1 MMLLALLVNDVA
13 PSLKN
18 NEGANDVMFASK
30 TWQSQ
35 HHFPK
40 ANIVRRACYRRS
52 PPAAGAIDWSSAQ
65 MKNYLYTHA
74 IKVLG
79 GVGASFKKPPQTRP
93 SKNASPTHQPV
104 KESRYQSPSSWQTR
118 RMVSEKMRSGL
129 ESRKESIL
137 SVQAS
142 PLLGEMTFMVE

>member
-52 PPAAGAIDWSSAQ
+52 PPAAGAIEWSSAGI
-65 MKNYLYTHA
+65 NDYIDTHA
-74 IKVLG
+74 IKVFE
-79 GVGASFKKPPQTRP
+79 GVWKKSCAEKKECHRGICLHRSPRVSAPPQAAFFKKHPHKTHP
-93 SKNASPTHQPV
+93 SKNAF
-104 KESRYQSPSSWQTR
+104 
-118 RMVSEKMRSGL
+118 L
-129 ESRKESIL
+129 
-137 SVQAS
+137 
-142 PLLGEMTFMVE
+142 